1 MIISRHLKTIDFVY
15 DLERQELSISTNLI
29 TKRNFFPLKRF
40 MTRIEQRM
48 WGRKIKRGGEKNK
61 NE

>member
-1 MIISRHLKTIDFVY
+1 MIIDKKLKTIHFVWDF
-15 DLERQELSISTNLI
+15 EKQELSISTTLI

-48 WGRKIKRGGEKNK
+48 WGRKTKRGGEI
-61 NE
+61 